1 MGKNERSTGKALCT
15 KQEIKV
21 KRLAFEYREPV
32 ENLNCTVDLK

>member
-1 MGKNERSTGKALCT
+1 MAKNELSTGKALCT

-21 KRLAFEYREPV
+21 KRSDFEYREPA